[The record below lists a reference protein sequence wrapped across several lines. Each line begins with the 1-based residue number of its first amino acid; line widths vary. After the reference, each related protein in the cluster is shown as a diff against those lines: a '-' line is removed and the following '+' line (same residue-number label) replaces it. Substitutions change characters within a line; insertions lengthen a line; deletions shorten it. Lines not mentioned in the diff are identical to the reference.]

1 MFLLMLVMSTLK
13 DSQAH
18 KMDNLKTTDQTD
30 LGSLVEQFV
39 FHDYVNQEMDF
50 IHNDFGRTAKRL
62 IEMITV
68 FGDKTNGKF
77 YVRLSNAYKKI
88 SAVTFD
94 DDIVEVLIRECK
106 RDILKLKIENLSI
119 LKVFREL
126 VFHMSLS
133 SLFDAEN
140 FDLRIKAKFGWKI
153 TDFVA
158 EYLMNNFTDLLARH
172 RITEIAETPGLAL
185 WPSSSFR
192 FNVSEDEGE
201 TPGLNDKVI
210 TTIDIDEN

>member
-1 MFLLMLVMSTLK
+1 MFSLILAMSTVK

-18 KMDNLKTTDQTD
+18 KMTNFKTSDQSD

-39 FHDYVNQEMDF
+39 FHDYVNRDMDF
-50 IHNDFGRTAKRL
+50 INNDFGRTAKRL
-62 IEMITV
+62 IDMITV
-68 FGDKTNGKF
+68 FGDKTDGQF
-77 YVRLSNAYKKI
+77 YVRLSTAYKKI

-94 DDIVEVLIRECK
+94 EDIADILVKECK
-106 RDILKLKIENLSI
+106 RDILRLKIENLSI

-140 FDLRIKAKFGWKI
+140 FDLKIKAKFGWKI
-153 TDFVA
+153 TDFIA
-158 EYLMNNFTDLLARH
+158 EYLINNFTDLLARH

-185 WPSSSFR
+185 WPSSSF
-192 FNVSEDEGE
+192 NVSDNEGE
-201 TPGLNDKVI
+201 TPGWNDKVI
-210 TTIDIDEN
+210 TRIDLDEN

>member
-1 MFLLMLVMSTLK
+1 MLVMSTLK

-77 YVRLSNAYKKI
+77 YVRLSNAYKK
-88 SAVTFD
+88 
-94 DDIVEVLIRECK
+94 
-106 RDILKLKIENLSI
+106 
-119 LKVFREL
+119 L
-126 VFHMSLS
+126 V
-133 SLFDAEN
+133 
-140 FDLRIKAKFGWKI
+140 
-153 TDFVA
+153 
-158 EYLMNNFTDLLARH
+158 
-172 RITEIAETPGLAL
+172 P
-185 WPSSSFR
+185 
-192 FNVSEDEGE
+192 
-201 TPGLNDKVI
+201 
-210 TTIDIDEN
+210 

>member
-1 MFLLMLVMSTLK
+1 MFSLILAMSTVK

-18 KMDNLKTTDQTD
+18 KMTNFKTSDQSD

-39 FHDYVNQEMDF
+39 FHDYVNRDMDF
-50 IHNDFGRTAKRL
+50 INNDFGRTAKRL
-62 IEMITV
+62 IDMITV
-68 FGDKTNGKF
+68 FGDKTDGQF
-77 YVRLSNAYKKI
+77 YVRLSTAYKKI

-94 DDIVEVLIRECK
+94 EDIADILVKECK
-106 RDILKLKIENLSI
+106 RDILRLKIENLSI

-140 FDLRIKAKFGWKI
+140 FDLKIKAKFGWKI
-153 TDFVA
+153 TDFIAKYVM
-158 EYLMNNFTDLLARH
+158 ENFTDLLARH

-185 WPSSSFR
+185 WPSSSF
-192 FNVSEDEGE
+192 NVSDNEGE
-201 TPGLNDKVI
+201 TPGWNDKVI
-210 TTIDIDEN
+210 TRIDLDEN